1 MWAAAQPGPAISGC
15 SQSYSRVHQNQLPL
29 VQLCNQPC
37 ILWLGSFLTPR
48 AVFTCRG
55 MLCVKHSC
63 SAHSAVLR
71 QDSLGSTSH
80 MEWVPPRCFPALM
93 KLFFQFPGF
102 LRTLTLLHK
111 SRVSLGLSSLYWD
124 VVYFQ
129 SVSFLPAHFFFL
141 TLEQQSSVF
150 STAAKATESASML
163 LQKNRILSQVMMD
176 CLEGKGRNKTAV
188 ILMELSQQ
196 APNTC
201 TFPTSFHSME
211 GVMWNALLPGQPER
225 LCWKSWWKYSFKP
238 PVFSCSPANSC
249 LDVWRYRQTGRP
261 GSPEC
266 LFSQDLWHGLQQ

>member
-1 MWAAAQPGPAISGC
+1 
-15 SQSYSRVHQNQLPL
+15 
-29 VQLCNQPC
+29 
-37 ILWLGSFLTPR
+37 
-48 AVFTCRG
+48 
-55 MLCVKHSC
+55 
-63 SAHSAVLR
+63 
-71 QDSLGSTSH
+71 
-80 MEWVPPRCFPALM
+80 M

-111 SRVSLGLSSLYWD
+111 SRLSLGLSSLYWD

-129 SVSFLPAHFFFL
+129 SVSFLPAHFFSL

-211 GVMWNALLPGQPER
+211 GVM
-225 LCWKSWWKYSFKP
+225 
-238 PVFSCSPANSC
+238 
-249 LDVWRYRQTGRP
+249 
-261 GSPEC
+261 
-266 LFSQDLWHGLQQ
+266 